1 MLAYKNQDGSW
12 TAWSGQPII
21 KGDEQLSPPVTAEQ
35 DMSVEQLEALGL
47 YTVVQDAEPDGS
59 IRIGA
64 VLIDVD
70 GRPYLSL
77 TFAEPQPPVEA
88 EPVRIACALRVSVED
103 DAVMSVGGSFRVA
116 GTVYLGTGT
125 FLTVFSQ
132 PLGSVEPYVIP
143 NNGLSITIAEWGNDY
158 AVLEIRDHAGGSLIT
173 PPLFGFSLYQI

>member
-12 TAWSGQPII
+12 TAWAGQTMIVDGEEVI
-21 KGDEQLSPPVTAEQ
+21 LPVTAEQ
-35 DMSVEQLEALGL
+35 DMSTRELEALGL
-47 YTVVQDAEPDGS
+47 YVVGQAEEPEGS

-64 VLIDVD
+64 TLIDVD

-116 GTVYLGTGT
+116 GMVYLGTGT

-143 NNGLSITIAEWGNDY
+143 NNGFSITIAEWGNDY